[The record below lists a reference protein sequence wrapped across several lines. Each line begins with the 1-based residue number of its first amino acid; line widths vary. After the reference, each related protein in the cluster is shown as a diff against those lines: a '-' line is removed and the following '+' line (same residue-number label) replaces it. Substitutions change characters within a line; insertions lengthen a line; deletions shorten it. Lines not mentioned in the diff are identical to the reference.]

1 MKKLFLYTFFGL
13 FYFTFNN
20 ANENL
25 ERKWLVIYEDEEATY
40 LIDKSSIKMN
50 TPGTIKYI
58 ELTSWNEPQDYTD
71 GRKFLSRQLYKK
83 AMCST
88 KENVWYLVQYYDVRM
103 KNGVTMEGNTVDTLK
118 ASDKVLWKVAPANT
132 INGVILSF
140 ACEEFEKISK
150 LKKSKLSDEQIKDIN
165 KNIKKFKLEK

>member
-1 MKKLFLYTFFGL
+1 MKKLFLYIFLGL

-20 ANENL
+20 ADENIK
-25 ERKWLVIYEDEEATY
+25 RKWVVIYEDEEATY

-140 ACEEFEKISK
+140 ACKEFEKI
-150 LKKSKLSDEQIKDIN
+150 SKLSDEQIKDIN